1 MNERVNDGRV
11 RGKES
16 IVLSFGTIK
25 RNEKIFEIVELPKKD
40 EKNRY
45 FFVKCLHMSEKSSNF
60 ASQNCKKT
68 IKLTNMETALRQPVL
83 QGTISEEKWESLH
96 TIEELDSALK
106 NVIHKHF
113 QG

>member
-1 MNERVNDGRV
+1 MRV
-11 RGKES
+11 RED
-16 IVLSFGTIK
+16 IVLSFGTLK
-25 RNEKIFEIVELPKKD
+25 GNEKIFEIVELPKKD

-45 FFVKCLHMSEKSSNF
+45 FSLNACICQKKAVILRCKI
-60 ASQNCKKT
+60 AKKT

-96 TIEELDSALK
+96 SIEELDSALK

>member
-1 MNERVNDGRV
+1 M
-11 RGKES
+11 RGKED
-16 IVLSFGTIK
+16 IVLSFGTLK
-25 RNEKIFEIVELPKKD
+25 RNEKIFEIVELPKKTRKID
-40 EKNRY
+40 I
-45 FFVKCLHMSEKSSNF
+45 FFVKRLHMSEKSSNF
-60 ASQNCKKT
+60 AQQNYKKT
-68 IKLTNMETALRQPVL
+68 IKLTNMEAALRQPVL

>member
-1 MNERVNDGRV
+1 MCPTRV
-11 RGKES
+11 RGKED
-16 IVLSFGTIK
+16 IVLSFGTLK
-25 RNEKIFEIVELPKKD
+25 RNEKIFEIVELPKKTRKID
-40 EKNRY
+40 I
-45 FFVKCLHMSEKSSNF
+45 FFVKRLHMSEKSSNF
-60 ASQNCKKT
+60 APQNCKKT
-68 IKLTNMETALRQPVL
+68 IKLTNMEAALRQPVL

>member
-1 MNERVNDGRV
+1 M
-11 RGKES
+11 RGKED
-16 IVLSFGTIK
+16 IVLSFGTLK
-25 RNEKIFEIVELPKKD
+25 RNEKIFEIVELPKKTRKID
-40 EKNRY
+40 IFSLNACICQKKA
-45 FFVKCLHMSEKSSNF
+45 VILHRKI
-60 ASQNCKKT
+60 AKKT
-68 IKLTNMETALRQPVL
+68 IKLTNMEAALRQPVL

>member
-1 MNERVNDGRV
+1 MCLEWKTHEAEKKRS
-11 RGKES
+11 RGIS
-16 IVLSFGTIK
+16 QS
-25 RNEKIFEIVELPKKD
+25 
-40 EKNRY
+40 
-45 FFVKCLHMSEKSSNF
+45 KSSLK
-60 ASQNCKKT
+60 KKT
-68 IKLTNMETALRQPVL
+68 IKLTNMEAALRQPVL

>member
-1 MNERVNDGRV
+1 
-11 RGKES
+11 
-16 IVLSFGTIK
+16 
-25 RNEKIFEIVELPKKD
+25 
-40 EKNRY
+40 
-45 FFVKCLHMSEKSSNF
+45 MSEKSSNF
-60 ASQNCKKT
+60 ALQNCKKT

-96 TIEELDSALK
+96 SIEELDSALK